1 MAGAFLLSR
10 WQKDRFSRKARLIHR
25 PADGG
30 DASYRE
36 RSDMEKN
43 KDWNLMEEAD
53 WHFRKLVRR
62 FVKERDK
69 ISVEG
74 VSLPGLL
81 ILKTIER
88 NGEQRLGDLAEV
100 LDFTSGA
107 VTALC
112 DKLESAGFAVRQR
125 SRTDRRSI
133 VLDITKQGRE
143 MLLRNQEVGTCMID
157 VLFGTFSQEELI
169 QQIHFFKRLHESL
182 EGFSERIH
190 QQYRHAAEGASGKG
204 GSAAPRRNR
213 DFISY

>member
-1 MAGAFLLSR
+1 
-10 WQKDRFSRKARLIHR
+10 
-25 PADGG
+25 
-30 DASYRE
+30 
-36 RSDMEKN
+36 MEKN
-43 KDWNLMEEAD
+43 KDWILMEEAD

-88 NGEQRLGDLAEV
+88 KGEQRLGDLAEV

-112 DKLESAGFAVRQR
+112 DKLEAAGFAVRQR

-133 VLDITKQGRE
+133 ALNITERGRK
-143 MLLRNQEVGTCMID
+143 MLLRNQEVGTCIID
-157 VLFGTFSQEELI
+157 LLFGTFSQEELI
-169 QQIHFFKRLHESL
+169 QQIHYFKRLNESL
-182 EGFSERIH
+182 VGFSERIH
-190 QQYRHAAEGASGKG
+190 EQVGHISEGPAGKG
-204 GSAAPRRNR
+204 GSPASRRNR

>member
-1 MAGAFLLSR
+1 
-10 WQKDRFSRKARLIHR
+10 
-25 PADGG
+25 
-30 DASYRE
+30 
-36 RSDMEKN
+36 MEKN
-43 KDWNLMEEAD
+43 KDWILMEEAD

-112 DKLESAGFAVRQR
+112 DKLEAAGFAVRQR

-133 VLDITKQGRE
+133 ALNITERGRK
-143 MLLRNQEVGTCMID
+143 MLLRNQEVGTCIID
-157 VLFGTFSQEELI
+157 LLFGTFSQEELI
-169 QQIHFFKRLHESL
+169 QQIHYFKRLNESL
-182 EGFSERIH
+182 VGFSERIDELVGH
-190 QQYRHAAEGASGKG
+190 ISEGPAGKG
-204 GSAAPRRNR
+204 GSPASRRNR